1 VVEIAECPHSI
12 DRARMPTAACCREAS
27 MLDRLLQFRSAPTA
41 YQFAQGGA
49 WETARLFPCDR
60 LPSAHELL
68 AYLDH
73 TTEVAFEAFFGRS
86 FFGARMVG
94 SAREVEEFSA
104 RCLLAVSAQAGFFQ
118 TFRCELGCPVPG
130 QQPAFAEIGC
140 VNAWRSVGAV
150 RIAKRH
156 LVPSGFERVWQSVRE
171 SSVGRDSFH
180 PKALEFAFE
189 YPIAHWFGVPISSPG
204 ESNLISAPLLRQAI
218 GLGNS

>member
-1 VVEIAECPHSI
+1 MKSIELTPDFIVFVGDQVAEAPGNVRLYSGDSGRPSVVETAECPHSI
-12 DRARMPTAACCREAS
+12 DCARAHSRLLPQGIAS
-27 MLDRLLQFRSAPTA
+27 MLDRLSQFRSAPTA

-94 SAREVEEFSA
+94 PAREVEEFSA

-118 TFRCELGCPVPG
+118 IFHRELGCPVPG

-150 RIAKRH
+150 RIAKRQ
-156 LVPSGFERVWQSVRE
+156 LGPSGFERV
-171 SSVGRDSFH
+171 
-180 PKALEFAFE
+180 
-189 YPIAHWFGVPISSPG
+189 
-204 ESNLISAPLLRQAI
+204 
-218 GLGNS
+218 